1 MQSLL
6 DRQFCTKGLFRVYR
20 ISIAILLLTQQRNFT
35 ISGEIK
41 YYKIKFIFLFSRIEL
56 ISRPVKG

>member
-6 DRQFCTKGLFRVYR
+6 DRPFCTKGLFRVYR

-41 YYKIKFIFLFSRIEL
+41 Y
-56 ISRPVKG
+56 

>member
-35 ISGEIK
+35 ISGDYKNEI
-41 YYKIKFIFLFSRIEL
+41 YFFNFIFKNWSN
-56 ISRPVKG
+56 